1 MVGTF
6 LHRKN
11 NPWDIVF
18 LTRTG
23 PRFHHGGYVVEAFED
38 IVRACDVAG
47 NLGFGDRIE
56 HGPGRHGHQHA
67 YYLYIRDPDGH
78 RTELLLPGIQL
89 IDIDEEPVMCPVDAE
104 RRTRTCGACRRRKA
118 GSRRRPA
125 SPASR

>member
-18 LTRTG
+18 LTRSG

-47 NLGFGDRIE
+47 NLGFGDRLE
-56 HGPGRHGHQHA
+56 HGPGRHGHQHS
-67 YYLYIRDPDGH
+67 YYALSARS
-78 RTELLLPGIQL
+78 RTATAPS
-89 IDIDEEPVMCPVDAE
+89 C
-104 RRTRTCGACRRRKA
+104 CC
-118 GSRRRPA
+118 PA
-125 SPASR
+125 SSSSTSTKCR